1 MRLNASLTL
10 SVFIAIGLFS
20 ALCGCGRNSGAETG
34 KTVEPAEKA
43 NGPGDSG
50 ASSPAAAGL
59 ALKLLP
65 KNALGYIRITD
76 LARVRNEFIRPTH
89 VKDAER
95 IRRQVNR
102 LLQQAVL
109 SFGRQGSSLG
119 VKGETLL
126 QLFFELDGVQLGAWY
141 AEPAKAN
148 SNLLHVDEAA
158 SFVKSGENRQP
169 LTKRK
174 EAGSFLYGNAELI
187 AVLEFSRRSGLDS
200 LLKELQPKLTGKTV
214 AGVAVHLLAQPG
226 RPTIAL
232 CRPAPKTIVVG
243 TARSVESALR
253 RSRTG
258 GESLADSPRFQ
269 QASRDWGTGGEL
281 FAYLDLQSARTTI
294 PELPFATVTHVAASL
309 RLDGGLSL
317 RAYADESKP
326 FPKFL
331 VRTSR
336 EKKFLSRIPADA
348 VFLISAVTDG
358 SRQTRT
364 NFFEWAMQ
372 ELGRDDKPARS
383 LLPQSWRR
391 FAEAYTTDPTK
402 VEGQAFAFI
411 EDLWRAVLP
420 VKSESAF
427 FIAPDKTGRYGAAF
441 LFDISD
447 REQMRQLAERL
458 FEMGN
463 RAKLPWKETT
473 DKGLTIRYVDFAEIA
488 KAAGRSIPPEVAK
501 RFELQVG
508 YAQGRDLFLVGTLNA
523 IKFAHQPAGKTIDGE
538 LTYDNVDANNAI
550 MLSLRPGRIL
560 HRTFGVPQ
568 VDSVLQRL
576 AAQIPKDSN
585 YAVTL
590 NFEPTQLTFR
600 TNIPFV
606 SLIAW
611 LVTEWQGHGKSAKP
625 GSPANVR

>member
-1 MRLNASLTL
+1 MRVNSSLSI
-10 SVFIAIGLFS
+10 SVFTAIGLFA
-20 ALCGCGRNSGAETG
+20 ALSGCGRNSGAEPA
-34 KTVEPAEKA
+34 KSVEPAKEAK
-43 NGPGDSG
+43 GPGKSG
-50 ASSPAAAGL
+50 ATSPASTEL

-65 KNALGYIRITD
+65 KDALGYIRVSD
-76 LARVRNEFIRPTH
+76 LARVRKEFIQPTH
-89 VKDAER
+89 VKDADR

-102 LLQQAVL
+102 LLQQAVV
-109 SFGRQGSSLG
+109 SFGQQGSSLG

-126 QLFFELDGVQLGAWY
+126 QLFFELDGVHLGAWY
-141 AEPAKAN
+141 REMKTPGVSKTPGVLD
-148 SNLLHVDEAA
+148 SD
-158 SFVKSGENRQP
+158 
-169 LTKRK
+169 
-174 EAGSFLYGNAELI
+174 LI
-187 AVLEFSRRSGLDS
+187 AVLEFSRRSGLDL
-200 LLKELQPKLTGKTV
+200 LLKELKPKLTGKTV
-214 AGVAVHLLAQPG
+214 AGAELHLLAQPG

-232 CRPAPKTIVVG
+232 YRPAPKTIVVG
-243 TARSVESALR
+243 TAQSVESALR
-253 RSRTG
+253 RSAKPG

-281 FAYLDLQSARTTI
+281 FAYLDVQSVRAAM
-294 PELPFATVTHVAASL
+294 PELPFATVTHLAASL
-309 RLDGGLSL
+309 RLEGGLSV
-317 RAYADESKP
+317 RAYADESRP

-348 VFLISAVTDG
+348 VFLMSAVTDG
-358 SRQTRT
+358 SRQTPT
-364 NFFEWAMQ
+364 NFFDWVMQ
-372 ELGRDDKPARS
+372 ELGRNATAKSAKGSFFGLTSVLRNSPLGRKVDLSSFADERPS
-383 LLPQSWRR
+383 VERR
-391 FAEAYTTDPTK
+391 ATI
-402 VEGQAFAFI
+402 EGQAFAFV

-427 FIAPDKTGRYGAAF
+427 FIAPDKAGRYGAAF
-441 LFDISD
+441 LFDIED

-473 DKGLTIRYVDFAEIA
+473 HAGLTIRYVDFAEIA
-488 KAAGRSIPPEVAK
+488 KAAGRTIPPEVAQ

-523 IKFAHQPAGKTIDGE
+523 IKFAHQPAGKTLEGE
-538 LTYDNVDANNAI
+538 LTYDNVDAKNAI
-550 MLSLRPGRIL
+550 MFSLRPGRVL

-568 VDSVLQRL
+568 VDSVLRRL
-576 AAQIPKDSN
+576 AAQIPKESN

-590 NFEPTQLTFR
+590 NFEPAQLTFR

-611 LVTEWQGHGKSAKP
+611 LVAEWQGQGSSA
-625 GSPANVR
+625 GTR